1 MSKSAVILASMLVSS
16 SAYASVGL
24 LLSPM
29 IPEGSHTQVLVVRV
43 GKTTTVATRSL
54 DDPKAIR
61 IFPIYPDMKNIRVG
75 QIPLDAFDTLNQ
87 DTSPILE
94 RWVEAD
100 PCGPAPIET
109 VRAKPSLSPTEF
121 GASAKALKMADLKKA
136 LGDFILSEAQ
146 LEGLDHEAKLGAK
159 FLVLKPSDIGV
170 PTVTYDADLLELP
183 TRLGQLNQ
191 SKTQYLRV
199 FIVGDE
205 RFEVSNFWMSYLPT
219 NIAIRPEAKDFAAI
233 HQSVVSKSDEQKHKA
248 FWVEFA
254 GPLKEGSQPGIL
266 TRLSHSS
273 ASGKLDD
280 NLTLSPANPLV
291 GGKDDDKS
299 GAFGGEKSDFRIRY
313 FSKEKYEGPAS
324 CPKPVLGRW
333 EKKNTESADAWPN
346 DQPGVDL
353 GAVLV
358 TAIPEIYASPNAE
371 KVVPVVEKKAVESPE
386 KAPET
391 PAKTGCSTLGSPVEG
406 LAYLSLLFGFFGLR
420 RRR

>member
-1 MSKSAVILASMLVSS
+1 MSKSAAFWATLLVSS

-24 LLSPM
+24 VLSPT
-29 IPEGSHTQVLVVRV
+29 IPEASHTQVLVIRS

-54 DDPKAIR
+54 DDPKAVR

-75 QIPLDAFDTLNQ
+75 TIPIAAFDTLNQ

-94 RWVEAD
+94 RWAEAD
-100 PCGPAPIET
+100 PCGPAPIQT
-109 VRAKPSLSPTEF
+109 VRPKPSLSPTEF
-121 GASAKALKMADLKKA
+121 GSSAKALKMGDLKKT
-136 LGDFILSEAQ
+136 LGDAVLSEAQ
-146 LEGLDHEAKLGAK
+146 LAGLDHEAKLGAK

-191 SKTQYLRV
+191 SETQYLRV

-219 NIAIRPEAKDFAAI
+219 NIAIRPDSKDFPAI
-233 HQSVVSKSDEQKHKA
+233 HQTVVSKSDEQKQKA

-254 GPLKEGSQPGIL
+254 GPLDAGSQSGIV

-291 GGKDDDKS
+291 GGTDDDKS

-313 FSKEKYEGPAS
+313 FSKEKYLGPAS
-324 CPKPVLGRW
+324 CPKPVLERW
-333 EKKNTESADAWPN
+333 EKKNTESADAWPT
-346 DQPGVDL
+346 DKPGVDL
-353 GAVLV
+353 GAILV

-371 KVVPVVEKKAVESPE
+371 KVVPVVEKKALESPE
-386 KAPET
+386 KAPEN
-391 PAKTGCSTLGSPVEG
+391 PAKKGCSTMGSPVEG
-406 LAYLSLLFGFFGLR
+406 LGYLSILFGFFGLR
-420 RRR
+420 RR

>member
-1 MSKSAVILASMLVSS
+1 VYKSAAFLASMLVSS

-24 LLSPM
+24 LLSPT
-29 IPEGSHTQVLVVRV
+29 IPEGSHTQVLVVRA
-43 GKTTTVATRSL
+43 GKTTTVAARSL
-54 DDPKAIR
+54 DFPQAIR

-75 QIPLDAFDTLNQ
+75 LIPVNAFDTLNQ
-87 DTSPILE
+87 GTSPILE

-109 VRAKPSLSPTEF
+109 VRPKPSLSPTES
-121 GASAKALKMADLKKA
+121 GASAKALKMEDLKKA
-136 LGDFILSEAQ
+136 LGDAVLSEAQ

-159 FLVLKPSDIGV
+159 FLLLKPSDIGV

-205 RFEVSNFWMSYLPT
+205 RFEVSNFWLSYLPT
-219 NIAIRPEAKDFAAI
+219 NIAIRPEAKEFEAI
-233 HQSVVSKSDEQKHKA
+233 HQTVVSRSDEQKQKA
-248 FWVEFA
+248 FWVEFS
-254 GPLKEGSQPGIL
+254 GPLEAGSQPGIV

-291 GGKDDDKS
+291 GGTDDDKS

-313 FSKEKYEGPAS
+313 FSKEKYLGPAS
-324 CPKPVLGRW
+324 CPKPVLERW

-346 DQPGVDL
+346 DKPGVDL
-353 GAVLV
+353 GAILV
-358 TAIPEIYASPNAE
+358 TAIPEIYASPNTE
-371 KVVPVVEKKAVESPE
+371 KAVPVVEKKAVESSKKE
-386 KAPET
+386 PET
-391 PAKTGCSTLGSPVEG
+391 AVKTSCSTLASPVEG
-406 LAYLSLLFGFFGLR
+406 LGYLSILFGFFGVR